1 MSGDDREQLEDDAP
15 RTLVHFVGGPW
26 HAMHSHYRGMTRDVV
41 MDCANGHY
49 AFHHAQGSA
58 LVFAFHVIGVG
69 GA

>member
-1 MSGDDREQLEDDAP
+1 
-15 RTLVHFVGGPW
+15 VHFVGGPW